1 MKAYLATSISPMAS
15 ASSCT
20 ASEPSSSSCSNHQL
34 QCPHSCSLPTCSSS
48 WIALS
53 RLLAASTGLRSD
65 SSSAAT
71 ARAEARSPRKK
82 KSMHTFSF
90 LNPSCLTSES
100 VTIQLVKLYL
110 CRGDLRVILW
120 TRRCAKVSGQYL
132 DVEVGDLGGNHIVS
146 RYGGKSKMEEKT
158 TISLVSYL

>member
-1 MKAYLATSISPMAS
+1 MLPAYLLELLDCPLQAPRSFYRAPVRF
-15 ASSCT
+15 
-20 ASEPSSSSCSNHQL
+20 L
-34 QCPHSCSLPTCSSS
+34 QCCNSQGRGKVPS
-48 WIALS
+48 
-53 RLLAASTGLRSD
+53 
-65 SSSAAT
+65 
-71 ARAEARSPRKK
+71 EK